1 MTGLIVAAAIIGLIC
16 IVGAVVLFLLLPFF
30 LAAFAF
36 LALLVTMAVVSV
48 VLVPNFVTLDSFKP
62 QITEAVQQ
70 SLGREI
76 SIGGPIGFSVWPVLG
91 LQLKDI
97 SLGNPA
103 GSSEPIML
111 SAKELGVGV
120 TLSSL
125 MDHKLELR
133 ELRLVGP
140 QINLSVDSR
149 GRGNWVFSP
158 SRSSERRT
166 DSSAEKAGGDVAS
179 SEGQSLEIKD
189 VQIKR
194 IEVIDGSVSYD
205 SADGTAV
212 DLEDIDLMFTMPSL
226 DEKADFSGDFNFRG
240 REVKLSG
247 TLDEPRAVTG
257 EKGSS
262 AHTALSLGGDT
273 VELTGTVRPAG
284 FNGQLKTAV
293 ANLSGLVGWAADN
306 PAAALPF
313 KTVSLQSNLEA
324 SATKARLSDLSLKL
338 DDMAV
343 SGTVSAR
350 WDGARPSVTADVDVG
365 TLALDPFM
373 APASGSTTSA
383 AADTPASDQ
392 PTEAAAPDLSALS
405 AVNADVT
412 ARLAG
417 LALRGLELG
426 ATTLR
431 LQLQNGKLESS
442 FSPASLYGGTVRG
455 KLDLLPPARRGP
467 YSFASGLTLDGVDVD
482 QVLTRLNGTSKL
494 SGAADFTANL
504 NGPLLGGDALMS
516 SLDGD
521 GRFMFRNGAIKGVNI
536 AAILR
541 QAKSLL
547 GGQAGAATDEPQQT
561 DFTELSGTF
570 RITDGVVRNDDMK
583 MLSPLVRVTGK
594 GTANLGTQMA
604 DYRIDAA
611 LVADL
616 TGQGGVLQRR
626 GLVIPV
632 NVRGPFSALRYEP
645 DLAGLAL
652 NNVDA
657 AKGAV
662 EAIQNAN
669 PRDVRNAARGA
680 LQNLLGGGEK
690 PAETAPAPAD
700 GTTAT
705 PDAAPKPADNPLN
718 SLQNM
723 FGR

>member
-16 IVGAVVLFLLLPFF
+16 IVGAVVLFLLLPFL

-36 LALLVTMAVVSV
+36 LALLVTMVVVSV

-70 SLGREI
+70 FLGREI

-140 QINLSVDSR
+140 QINLSVDAR

-158 SRSSERRT
+158 SRSAARSAEP
-166 DSSAEKAGGDVAS
+166 SAEKGEGDVAS
-179 SEGQSLEIKD
+179 GGGQSLEIKD
-189 VQIKR
+189 VKIER
-194 IEVIDGSVSYD
+194 VEVIDGSVSYD

-226 DEKADFSGDFNFRG
+226 DEKANFSGDFNFRG

-262 AHTALSLGGDT
+262 AHTALSLGSDT
-273 VELTGTVRPAG
+273 VELSGTVRPAG

-293 ANLSGLVGWAADN
+293 ANLSGLVGWATDN

-313 KTVSLQSNLEA
+313 KTVALQSNLEA

-338 DDMAV
+338 DDMSVA
-343 SGTVSAR
+343 GTVSAR

-373 APASGSTTSA
+373 APANGA
-383 AADTPASDQ
+383 APAAGAPASDQ
-392 PTEAAAPDLSALS
+392 PTEAATPDLSALS

-417 LALRGLELG
+417 LALRGMELG

-482 QVLTRLNGTSKL
+482 QVLTHLNGASKL
-494 SGAADFTANL
+494 SGAADFTANV
-504 NGPLLGGDALMS
+504 NGPLLGGTALMS

-594 GTANLGTQMA
+594 GTANLGTQVA

-611 LVADL
+611 FVADL

-680 LQNLLGGGEK
+680 LQNLLGGGQK

-700 GTTAT
+700 GASAT